1 MEKSSDIISIKQS
14 LDKKLVKLQNES
26 AIVQTIIAQTNQREY
41 ENLSAIYLWWRAA
54 LAVEGYL
61 EDAYKPTQPRRVYND
76 ANDGSNFRRLL
87 YLMYGNYG
95 IDKDNLDRKNR
106 ALCGLHAEYEK
117 NTALYIKDGKSKLAG
132 YIKSQG
138 GVDGLIKPIKPTDEQ
153 QQLQQSSTTSPLTDE
168 STAEPT
174 YPFPAL
180 ASSFKENRSN
190 TASSIPAQ
198 TYKPRI
204 EVKITDAMRQS
215 ALLNEA
221 AAYFAQNIT
230 AQQININPPIATNKD
245 GYGLALVK
253 RNGSSYDVIGATD
266 STQGIRELLVSA
278 YRKQYA
284 AMPNSMRC
292 FFEIIKTQSLPN
304 NLQRLF
310 DKLIELSFDKH
321 DDKTRKKIQRRV
333 MYIASEN
340 TLVLSPTYSRSGVVT
355 VAKLKT
361 MPFDG
366 NVSDCFMPTRCRKLI
381 EQRMLAT
388 HDFNLFSP
396 NNKDRVPQYNVSG
409 LASHMLRLDN
419 KAEQGDFVF
428 VEFWPFEMQMGDA
441 NEQLYYASSFSRSCR
456 TKLTL
461 KQSELQTFAY
471 DHINLWLAS
480 YGEHITR
487 PANKLVELSITS
499 NGFEFGFD
507 YVNKVF
513 RNRTSSPF
521 ETSLQDSIDYS
532 ATFLSKDLC
541 LALHSIGE
549 LQLVG
554 DIEIACTSEALILSY
569 ASAAAEYTV
578 VVPTTNELRRNE
590 AAFCTYA
597 PKLAEMSDPYF
608 EDDNEIYEDLMLEQ
622 ALAATQA
629 PLKADVTDNSLG
641 IDVDEFELMMDGYL
655 PQEYEVDDIEW
666 LVSSED
672 R

>member
-1 MEKSSDIISIKQS
+1 MEKSSDDISIKQS

-26 AIVQTIIAQTNQREY
+26 AAVQTLIAKTNQQEY
-41 ENLSAIYLWWRAA
+41 ENLSAIYLWWRAS

-61 EDAYKPTQPRRVYND
+61 EDAYKPTQAIRIYKD
-76 ANDGSNFRRLL
+76 ANDGTNFRRLL
-87 YLMYGNYG
+87 YLMYGIYG
-95 IDKDNLDRKNR
+95 INEDNLSRKNR
-106 ALCGLHAEYEK
+106 ALCELHAEYEK

-138 GVDGLIKPIKPTDEQ
+138 GVDGLIKSSKATDER
-153 QQLQQSSTTSPLTDE
+153 QQLQQSSTS
-168 STAEPT
+168 STFTAKSIAEAT
-174 YPFPAL
+174 YPTPAL
-180 ASSFKENRSN
+180 ASSFKEATFN
-190 TASSIPAQ
+190 TTSSKPTQ

-204 EVKITDAMRQS
+204 EVKISEGMRQS

-221 AAYFAQNIT
+221 ASYFAQNIT
-230 AQQININPPIATNKD
+230 SQQININPPIATNKD

-266 STQGIRELLVSA
+266 STQGICELLVSA

-292 FFEIIKTQSLPN
+292 FFEIIKTQSLPH

-333 MYIASEN
+333 LYIASEN

-361 MPFDG
+361 MPFEG
-366 NVSDCFMPTRCRKLI
+366 NVTDCFMPTRCRKMI

-396 NNKDRVPQYNVSG
+396 NSKDRVPQYNVSG

-419 KAEQGDFVF
+419 KAKQGDFVF

-441 NEQLYYASSFSRSCR
+441 NEQLYYASSFTRSCR

-487 PANKLVELSITS
+487 PANKLVELSITN

-521 ETSLQDSIDYS
+521 ETPLQDNIDYS

-549 LQLVG
+549 LQLAG
-554 DIEIACTSEALILSY
+554 DIEIACSSEALILSY
-569 ASAAAEYTV
+569 ATAAAEYTV

-629 PLKADVTDNSLG
+629 PLKADVTDKSLG
-641 IDVDEFELMMDGYL
+641 IDVDEFELMIDGFL

>member
-1 MEKSSDIISIKQS
+1 MDKSRDDISIKQS
-14 LDKKLVKLQNES
+14 LDKKLLKLQNES

-54 LAVEGYL
+54 LAVDGYL
-61 EDAYKPTQPRRVYND
+61 EDAYKPTQSRRVYND
-76 ANDGSNFRRLL
+76 ANDGTNFRRLL

-106 ALCGLHAEYEK
+106 ALCVLHTEYEK

-138 GVDGLIKPIKPTDEQ
+138 GVDGLIKPSKSTDDP
-153 QQLQQSSTTSPLTDE
+153 QQLQQSITTSPLTDE

-174 YPFPAL
+174 YPSPAL

-204 EVKITDAMRQS
+204 EVKITDGMRLS
-215 ALLNEA
+215 ALVDEA
-221 AAYFAQNIT
+221 TSYFQKNISVSQVT
-230 AQQININPPIATNKD
+230 IDPPIATNND

-253 RNGSSYDVIGATD
+253 RNGTAFDIICATD
-266 STQGIRELLVSA
+266 RTQGVREILVSA
-278 YRKQYA
+278 YRKEYA

-292 FFEIIKTQSLPN
+292 FFEIIKTQSLPH

-361 MPFDG
+361 MPFEG
-366 NVSDCFMPTRCRKLI
+366 YVTDCFMPTRCRKLI

-388 HDFNLFSP
+388 NDFNLFSP
-396 NNKDRVPQYNVSG
+396 NNKDCVPQYNVSG

-441 NEQLYYASSFSRSCR
+441 NEQLYYASSFAQNCR
-456 TKLTL
+456 TKVTL

-513 RNRTSSPF
+513 RNRTSSLF
-521 ETSLQDSIDYS
+521 ETSLQDNIDYS

-549 LQLVG
+549 LQLIG
-554 DIEIACTSEALILSY
+554 DVEMACSSEALILSY
-569 ASAAAEYTV
+569 ATAAAEYTV
-578 VVPTTNELRRNE
+578 IVPTTNELRRNE

-597 PKLAEMSDPYF
+597 PKFAEMSDPYF

-629 PLKADVTDNSLG
+629 PLKADVTDKSLG